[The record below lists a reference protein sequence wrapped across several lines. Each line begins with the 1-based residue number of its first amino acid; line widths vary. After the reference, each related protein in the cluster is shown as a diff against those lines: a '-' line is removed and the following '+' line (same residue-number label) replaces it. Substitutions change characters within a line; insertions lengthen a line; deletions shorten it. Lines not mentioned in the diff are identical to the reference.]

1 MRSEGWGGGGR
12 KGVRAIVFISRAH
25 ESGTPD
31 TMLFSSWG
39 SNRVKRQFHGSVEAL
54 CMTRSERRFIILF
67 SCVRVCVYAPSLCV
81 LPFFAFHASTPSLL
95 FFLVTVFQN
104 CPRKFIT
111 CVCVRPAPTRPF
123 PPPLPMAQLMRAHSS
138 L

>member
-31 TMLFSSWG
+31 TILFSSWG

-54 CMTRSERRFIILF
+54 CMTRSERRFIIFF
-67 SCVRVCVYAPSLCV
+67 SCVRVCVYAPSSCV

-95 FFLVTVFQN
+95 FFSGDSVSELSKKVHHL
-104 CPRKFIT
+104 
-111 CVCVRPAPTRPF
+111 CVCVPRPH
-123 PPPLPMAQLMRAHSS
+123 PPLPSS
-138 L
+138 LTNGTTHARTQ